1 MGKCVEGTWVAWPV
15 LQQFIYTGVSVEP
28 TQAVVLVYCN
38 YMKSIIVVDKLSVV
52 LGRDF
57 PALKDISLELERG
70 TITGFIGPS
79 GAGKT
84 TLIRTIVGRQRI
96 MRGTVHVLG
105 LPAGSPSLRSQVGY
119 MTQENSVYTDLSV
132 HENVRYFARM
142 LGYHGE
148 QARVQ
153 AAEAL
158 SKVDML
164 DKTEVVVSDLSGG
177 EKQRVSLAIAL
188 LGEPELLVLD
198 EPTVGLDPVLRERL
212 WQLFRRLAEA
222 GRTIVVSSHVMDEAE
237 RCDDLVLIRDGQIVA
252 HNTPAALRN
261 RTDTKTVEQAFLKL
275 AGAAA

>member
-1 MGKCVEGTWVAWPV
+1 
-15 LQQFIYTGVSVEP
+15 
-28 TQAVVLVYCN
+28 
-38 YMKSIIVVDKLSVV
+38 MKSIIVVDKLSVM
-52 LGRDF
+52 LGHGF
-57 PALKDISLELERG
+57 PALKDVSLDIGQG

-96 MRGTVHVLG
+96 TSGKVTVLG
-105 LPAGSPSLRSQVGY
+105 LPAGSSKLRPQVGY
-119 MTQENSVYTDLSV
+119 MTQENSVYTDLTV
-132 HENVRYFARM
+132 HENVHYFARM
-142 LGYHGE
+142 LGYRGE
-148 QARVQ
+148 HARVQ

-164 DKTEVVVSDLSGG
+164 DKTDVMVSDLSGG
-177 EKQRVSLAIAL
+177 QKQRVSLAIAL
-188 LGEPELLVLD
+188 LGEPQLLVLD

-222 GRTIVVSSHVMDEAE
+222 GKTIVVSSHVMDEAE

-252 HNTPAALRN
+252 HDTPAALRN
-261 RTDTKTVEQAFLKL
+261 RTRTQTVEQAFLKL